1 MLLSKAVVTDQRTH
15 IDQERLFVLFAH
27 PHCDHDLVKEEEPL
41 TSHLAGTDSHEVD
54 RVPLPLLIP
63 GLTVMQLNLRNSGH
77 WLFTTDQYHIK
88 ENFDLDTPQGWLA
101 RDHGDWHRSNQK
113 IKMYIKNTKPNIIF
127 GHDIAVSD
135 ELLNCKGLQKC

>member
-1 MLLSKAVVTDQRTH
+1 
-15 IDQERLFVLFAH
+15 
-27 PHCDHDLVKEEEPL
+27 
-41 TSHLAGTDSHEVD
+41 
-54 RVPLPLLIP
+54 
-63 GLTVMQLNLRNSGH
+63 MQLNLRNSGQ

-127 GHDIAVSD
+127 GHDIPVSFD
-135 ELLNCKGLQKC
+135 